1 MSGTLPDIRQEAP
14 SGEERPLPDD
24 AKHGKEGEEEEE
36 GRCGLFGF
44 SPDWLQ
50 VFNSPRC
57 LLFFMCCL
65 CATET
70 AILLGLTPGVITTIE
85 GRFKLSSTQSGFII
99 SSTELFAVFTVP
111 IISYFGAKSHK
122 GRWLGAG
129 AVCVGLGSTVFA
141 LPHFLAGRYVPSG
154 GTNISESSSAICHPS
169 SNGTADEQQCDTN
182 GGYSQLENYLYVF
195 VLATFLMSF
204 LVGPLYTLGV
214 AYLDE
219 NVSKKVSG
227 GYVGILY
234 ASTAIGP
241 AVGYVMSS
249 QLLNQYVNWPEVTNL
264 TPNDQQWLGNWW
276 FGFFPLSIVAFLVA
290 IPVFCF
296 PRKLAGISKRPEETK
311 EEANIPTSKDDKDGA
326 LEEDDDDDEPTNP
339 FSCGAQDFKDFWSTV
354 KDLGSNFSYMSVCLA
369 GCTEAMVLS
378 GALTF
383 GPKLGE
389 TQLGLSPS
397 DSSLYLGLLMIP
409 AGAVG
414 NLFGGWLAKKAG
426 ADCKKLIKLILI
438 VSAAS
443 LLGHCVFLL
452 YCTTPGSTT
461 YLATNSTS
469 CATRCGCADSLYDPI
484 CDVSGIEYQSGC
496 HAGCTSINKT
506 GSTTTYSNC
515 SCIMKLSANV
525 TSVSGS
531 EAIHGPCPGGCPGY
545 VVPVFLTV
553 FVLLSMMAAASMAP
567 YTATIMRLVS
577 KPRRSFALG
586 VQWTLFRLLAWIP
599 GPVLF
604 GYIIDQACV
613 LWQEECGVVGACVVY
628 DSGKLGLYLLVS
640 SVSIRLVSM
649 ALYLLAYCL
658 YKPVAEEKAK
668 ATHGDQTMI

>member
-1 MSGTLPDIRQEAP
+1 MVQLRPTLIPAP
-14 SGEERPLPDD
+14 VRTSQLRPTRPSTGPHDRHTFRTDSRCYHYYRGAIQALQRPERLY
-24 AKHGKEGEEEEE
+24 HQLY
-36 GRCGLFGF
+36 RIVCRLHC
-44 SPDWLQ
+44 SYH
-50 VFNSPRC
+50 
-57 LLFFMCCL
+57 LLL
-65 CATET
+65 WRE
-70 AILLGLTPGVITTIE
+70 IP
-85 GRFKLSSTQSGFII
+85 Q
-99 SSTELFAVFTVP
+99 
-111 IISYFGAKSHK
+111 
-122 GRWLGAG
+122 
-129 AVCVGLGSTVFA
+129 
-141 LPHFLAGRYVPSG
+141 GRYVPSG
-154 GTNISESSSAICHPS
+154 GTNISESSNAICHPS

-276 FGFFPLSIVAFLVA
+276 FGFFPLAIVAFLVA

-326 LEEDDDDDEPTNP
+326 LEEDDDDEPTNP
-339 FSCGAQDFKDFWSTV
+339 FSCGSQDFKDFWSTG

-369 GCTEAMVLS
+369 G
-378 GALTF
+378 
-383 GPKLGE
+383 
-389 TQLGLSPS
+389 
-397 DSSLYLGLLMIP
+397 LLLIP

-461 YLATNSTS
+461 YLATN
-469 CATRCGCADSLYDPI
+469 R
-484 CDVSGIEYQSGC
+484 
-496 HAGCTSINKT
+496 
-506 GSTTTYSNC
+506 
-515 SCIMKLSANV
+515 
-525 TSVSGS
+525 
-531 EAIHGPCPGGCPGY
+531 
-545 VVPVFLTV
+545 
-553 FVLLSMMAAASMAP
+553 
-567 YTATIMRLVS
+567 
-577 KPRRSFALG
+577 
-586 VQWTLFRLLAWIP
+586 
-599 GPVLF
+599 
-604 GYIIDQACV
+604 
-613 LWQEECGVVGACVVY
+613 
-628 DSGKLGLYLLVS
+628 
-640 SVSIRLVSM
+640 
-649 ALYLLAYCL
+649 
-658 YKPVAEEKAK
+658 
-668 ATHGDQTMI
+668 